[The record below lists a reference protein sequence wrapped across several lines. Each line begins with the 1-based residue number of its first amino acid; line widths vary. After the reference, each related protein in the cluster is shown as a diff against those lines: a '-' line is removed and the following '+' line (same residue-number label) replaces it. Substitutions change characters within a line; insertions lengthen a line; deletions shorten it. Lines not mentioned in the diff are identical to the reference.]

1 MQSSTVIHPSQRAAI
16 QRLLDSGLSFALFRR
31 PNALDV
37 ELVLQTTGEART
49 VDAHETDLHGFIF
62 APFHETPHRPTL
74 LIRPDVTA
82 TGWTAIE
89 AATADLRPAKRL
101 PLSQLSHSRSEMGS
115 VENSNFY
122 KRNFDTLL
130 SQIAQERFEKL
141 VLSYCQ
147 EAFSTN
153 HMLDREAVTFL
164 RALDKYPNG
173 MIHLTYTPTSGR
185 WIGCTPEQLLHR
197 DGDKWH
203 TVALAGTHAFGD
215 GVWDTKN
222 VHEQDVVR
230 RFIQETLEGMG
241 ATEILQKRS
250 TMQIGQLMHIRTDF
264 EFRFAQR
271 THTMDVVRSLHP
283 TPAVSGY
290 PQGHAYR
297 YLVQCE
303 RSCRNYFS
311 GYLGLVDGNENADLY
326 VNLRCAQICKKATY
340 YHAGG
345 GLTPLS
351 LFWEER
357 QEIERKMQMLKS
369 LL

>member
-1 MQSSTVIHPSQRAAI
+1 M
-16 QRLLDSGLSFALFRR
+16 LDSGLSFALFRR
-31 PNALDV
+31 PNALHV

-49 VDAHETDLHGFIF
+49 VDAEATDLHGFLF
-62 APFHETPHRPTL
+62 APFHETLHRPTL

-82 TGWTAIE
+82 TGWAAIE
-89 AATADLRPAKRL
+89 AATANLRPMKRL
-101 PLSQLSHSRSEMGS
+101 PLSQLNHSRSETES
-115 VENSNFY
+115 VEKSYFY

-130 SQIAQERFEKL
+130 SQITQERFEKL

-147 EAFSTN
+147 ESFSRY

-164 RALDKYPNG
+164 RALEKYPNG
-173 MIHLTYTPTSGR
+173 MIYLTYTPTAGR
-185 WIGCTPEQLLHR
+185 WIGCTPELLLQR
-197 DGDKWH
+197 DGNSWH

-230 RFIQETLEGMG
+230 RFIKETLEHLG
-241 ATEILQKRS
+241 ANDIQEKRS

-264 EFRFAQR
+264 DFHFSESSVSL
-271 THTMDVVRSLHP
+271 MDVVRSLHP

-290 PQGHAYR
+290 PQPHAYR

-311 GYLGLVDGNENADLY
+311 GYLGWIDNATTADLY

-351 LFWEER
+351 RLWEEE